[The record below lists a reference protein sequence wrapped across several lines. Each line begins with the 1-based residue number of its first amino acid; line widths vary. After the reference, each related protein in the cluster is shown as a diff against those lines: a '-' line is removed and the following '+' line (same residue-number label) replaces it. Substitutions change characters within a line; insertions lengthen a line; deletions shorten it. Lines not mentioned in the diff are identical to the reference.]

1 MGRQTRTREKSPEI
15 MRDARHNA
23 TTRPTIG
30 LLIGETGSWWGQSLL
45 QGVTDA
51 AETFDVNLLCYVIS
65 TLREEGAEGGDA
77 IYALVD
83 TDFLDGIIVSGNIAY
98 AVRQETFSAYVDD
111 LRTSVPLVG
120 VVMAREGIPS
130 VLADGYSGMYDNIK
144 HLIEV
149 HGCRRLAFI
158 RGPVGNFD
166 ADERYRA
173 YTTLLEEYDIPFDP
187 DLVEVGNFSAGRAA
201 MEALWPRMLDAPR
214 DEADTSPWAVISAND
229 DMAIQAMGVLR
240 EYGLRIPE
248 DVVIVGFDDSIAAQ
262 NLDVPL
268 TTVRQPTQ
276 AIGQRAMQM
285 MLQRLRGEPVEQIAM
300 VPAEMIVRRSCGCLP
315 GAVTQIPVEAKI
327 EVADKP
333 VPPFTGVPAPM
344 WEAFL
349 AGVQE
354 SSAGDF
360 LLLLDQALRDARY
373 EGASLGHWHHLLTEM
388 RRHTLTYIGAP
399 DARHRAEDLLQQ
411 ARLLVG
417 DAERR
422 QEAYRRQLF
431 EQQATLLS
439 QIDNTLSTTLHL
451 QELAQ
456 ALNGLF
462 PQIGV
467 ESCFVS
473 LYEDENPL
481 AEYTRLLFEY
491 DTYRAGYTPEVELYL
506 DGPLFPPRLLVPR
519 KILFEERR
527 RTVVVR
533 PLVLQEH
540 QLGFVVMWGG
550 QHWQLYARLAQRL
563 SDVIF
568 RALLAREQER
578 AQREAQAAERR
589 AEEALRDVLV
599 AQRRYVHGAW
609 EERAEPVSGYFY
621 SYESRGVTDTAW
633 LPEMA
638 EAVQQGDVV
647 VIQDLD
653 GGQTLAA
660 PVVLYGEE
668 VVGVLG
674 FKATEANAWTEDHFT
689 LVRTIATEMALALE
703 TQRLLSDVQ
712 RRASRLLAAAE
723 ISRVTTSILTLDELL
738 PQAVNLIR
746 EQFDLYYAGI
756 FLVDES
762 QRWAVLRAGTGEA
775 GRVML
780 ARNHRLEVGGSS
792 MIGACVTQGEARITF
807 DTQREALHRPNPLLP
822 ETRSELALPLL
833 SRGRVIGAMTIQDT
847 RPGAFTQ
854 EDITTLQT
862 MADQLAN
869 AIENAR
875 LLRRMEQNMHEL
887 ELATG
892 QLTRESWR
900 SFLENYRQSFG
911 YRYRLID
918 VEPVTELSPEAEA
931 ALQQQQTVTTS
942 VVSTSTVEVG
952 EETGRAQGALSVPI
966 RVRNE
971 VLGVLN
977 LRFDEAEAP
986 AETIVLVEQVAA
998 RLGAALESARL
1009 LEESRRTATREQI
1022 AAQAVSGMRE
1032 RLDVEAVLRN
1042 AARELRDALDL
1053 SRVSVRLAPRFAPA
1067 AGSGDGVDGTPAL
1080 QNGGEA

>member
-1 MGRQTRTREKSPEI
+1 MGLQTGTRGISRDVI
-15 MRDARHNA
+15 RDAGHA
-23 TTRPTIG
+23 TRRPAIG
-30 LLIGETGSWWGQSLL
+30 LLIGEINSWWGQSLL

-51 AETFDVNLLCYVIS
+51 AEMFDVDLICYVIS
-65 TLREEGAEGGDA
+65 QIRDRDNQRGNA
-77 IYALVD
+77 IYALVNAD
-83 TDFLDGIIVSGNIAY
+83 LLDGAIVSGNIAY
-98 AVRQETFSAYVDD
+98 AVRPETFDAYVDS
-111 LRTSVPLVG
+111 LRDVIPLVG
-120 VVMAREGIPS
+120 VVMAHEGVPS

-144 HLIEV
+144 HLIEA

-173 YTTLLEEYDIPFDP
+173 YTTLLEEYGIPFNP
-187 DLVEVGNFSAGRAA
+187 DLVEVGNFSAGRVA
-201 MEALWPRMLDAPR
+201 MQALWPRMQAVPR
-214 DEADTSPWAVISAND
+214 AEGDTSPWAVISAND
-229 DMAIQAMGVLR
+229 DMAVQAMTLLR
-240 EYGLRIPE
+240 EYGLRVPE
-248 DVVIVGFDDSIAAQ
+248 DVIVVGFDDSVAAQ

-276 AIGQRAMQM
+276 AIGRRALEML
-285 MLQRLRGEPVEQIAM
+285 LQRLRGEPVEPIVK
-300 VPAEMIVRRSCGCLP
+300 VPAELAVRRSCGCLP
-315 GAVTQIPVEAKI
+315 GAVLQIPVAAQI
-327 EVADKP
+327 EDIDRP
-333 VPPFTGVPAPM
+333 IPPFTGVPAPM

-349 AGVQE
+349 AGIQDPA
-354 SSAGDF
+354 SGDF
-360 LLLLDQALRDARY
+360 LLLLDQALREARY
-373 EGASLGHWHHLLTEM
+373 AEGSLSNWQRLLTEM
-388 RRHTLTYIGAP
+388 RRHTLTHLGDP
-399 DARHRAEDLLQQ
+399 MARPRAEDLLQQ

-431 EQQATLLS
+431 EQQETLLG
-439 QIDNTLSTTLHL
+439 QIDTTLSTTLHL
-451 QELAQ
+451 DELVP

-462 PQIGV
+462 PRIGI
-467 ESCFVS
+467 ECCFVS
-473 LYEDENPL
+473 LYENEDPL
-481 AEYTRLLFEY
+481 AERARLLFAY
-491 DTYRAGYTPEVELYL
+491 DTYRPGTPTLELYPE
-506 DGPLFPPRLLVPR
+506 GPWFAPPQLVPR
-519 KILFEERR
+519 QIMLAERR
-527 RTVVVR
+527 RTVIVM
-533 PLVLQEH
+533 PLVLQTH
-540 QLGFVVMWGG
+540 QLGFVVLWGG
-550 QHWQLYARLAQRL
+550 RYWRLYSRLTQRL
-563 SDVIF
+563 SDVVF

-578 AQREAQAAERR
+578 AQHEAEAAEQR
-589 AEEALRDVLV
+589 AQEALRDVLV

-609 EERAEPVSGYFY
+609 EERAEPVSGYVY
-621 SYESRGVTDTAW
+621 SDESRGVSNTAW

-638 EAVQQGDVV
+638 EAVQRGEVV
-647 VIQDLD
+647 VTRNLD

-660 PVVLYGEE
+660 PVMLYGEE
-668 VVGVLG
+668 TIGVLG
-674 FKATEANAWTEDHFT
+674 FKATDATTWTEDHLT

-703 TQRLLSDVQ
+703 TQRLLSDIQ

-746 EQFDLYYAGI
+746 ERFDLYYAGI

-762 QRWAVLRAGTGEA
+762 QRWAILRAGTGEA
-775 GRVML
+775 GRIML
-780 ARNHRLEVGGSS
+780 ARNHRLEVGGQS
-792 MIGACVTQGEARITF
+792 MIGTCVAQGEAQITF
-807 DTQREALHRPNPLLP
+807 DTLREAVHRRNPLLP

-847 RPGAFTQ
+847 RPGAFTK

-900 SFLENYRQSFG
+900 NFLQNYRQSFG

-918 VEPVTELSPEAEA
+918 VEPAVDVSPEARV
-931 ALQQQQTVTTS
+931 ALQQQKTVTTR
-942 VVSTSTVEVG
+942 VVSTGTVESAEG
-952 EETGRAQGALSVPI
+952 TGKTLGALSVPI

-971 VLGVLN
+971 VLGVLD
-977 LRFDEAEAP
+977 LRFDAAEIP
-986 AETIVLVEQVAA
+986 AEVIVLVEQVAT

-1022 AAQAVSGMRE
+1022 AAQAISGMRE

-1053 SRVSVRLAPRFAPA
+1053 SRVSVRLAPRFASAVVP
-1067 AGSGDGVDGTPAL
+1067 GGDGGGGTPAPH
-1080 QNGGEA
+1080 NGGEA